1 MSLETTYFI
10 AGESFRPVNAD
21 EIGIRMNWR
30 GDIQEAELNTDSIVL
45 SNRAKYL
52 VLQHIEQ
59 FGVFEGVPI
68 IIQVGNSVLEYY
80 IDLQQNP
87 KISGFGDSEIEVS
100 IKRRRS
106 INWFR
111 EQINGLSFEVINKT
125 NPISTVEIPY
135 LIIPDNQAEMLIM
148 LAISTFTLT
157 KALIEG
163 INDITDR
170 ISDVQEASIP
180 SISAS
185 GLPVFNIGEII
196 TASLKLIA
204 SIIYTVALIVALIK
218 LTKQIIELI
227 FPPVRKLKGST
238 VRELINKGCANL
250 GLTFSSTV
258 LDELNNLT
266 LMPVPLQKTNKSIW
280 KNLLSLN
287 TQSYTKG
294 YPTANDTTPTL
305 GRLFDF
311 LEDFTQS
318 QIRIIGTT
326 VYLEEENYWIDQ
338 SGLQII
344 NTLNLQDVRENQWT
358 FNIDEAWKRY
368 YLHWQ
373 YDISDSHTMDRMES
387 LDMEWSTEY
396 VTTSNVDLFV
406 VKGLVDINLPFALGN
421 RKESL
426 TWVEKQTLPFA
437 ITADSVI
444 NFFGGNSNLV
454 SKIVGRIGV
463 TQISQQ
469 YYSTSKMLW
478 ATNGKQPSN
487 YLTKIGALPIA
498 IKYHAKNK
506 VKENFQKIQTARIP
520 LSTANFD
527 MIINNNYV
535 QDENGVY
542 LKLLTFDFINDS
554 KEAEI
559 EYSVSSTEGNNTKT
573 ILING

>member
-30 GDIQEAELNTDSIVL
+30 GDIQEAELNTDTIIL

-52 VLQHIEQ
+52 VLQHIGQ
-59 FGVFEGVPI
+59 FGIFEGVPI
-68 IIQVGNSVLEYY
+68 IIQVGNTVLEYY

-87 KISGFGDSEIEVS
+87 KISGFGDSEIEVA

-106 INWFR
+106 VNWFR
-111 EQINGLSFEVINKT
+111 EKINGLSFEVINKT
-125 NPISTVEIPY
+125 NPINTIEIPY
-135 LIIPDNQAEMLIM
+135 LIVPDNQAEMLIM

-163 INDITDR
+163 ISDITDR
-170 ISDVQEASIP
+170 ISDTTEASIP
-180 SISAS
+180 SLSAT
-185 GLPVFNIGEII
+185 GVPVFNIGEII
-196 TASLKLIA
+196 TASLKLAA
-204 SIIYTVALIVALIK
+204 SIIYTIALIFALIK

-227 FPPVRKLKGST
+227 FPPIRKLKGST
-238 VRELINKGCANL
+238 VRELINKGCATL

-280 KNLLSLN
+280 KNLISLN
-287 TQSYTKG
+287 TQSYSKG

-311 LEDFTQS
+311 LIDFTQS

-344 NTLNLQDVRENQWT
+344 NTLNLQEVRENQWT
-358 FNIDEAWKRY
+358 FNVDEAWKRY

-373 YDISDSHTMDRMES
+373 YDISDSHTMDKMEY

-396 VTTSNVDLFV
+396 VTASNVDLFV

-421 RKESL
+421 RKDAL
-426 TWVEKQTLPFA
+426 TWIEKQTLPFA
-437 ITADSVI
+437 QSADAII

-478 ATNGKQPSN
+478 ATNGKQPAN

-498 IKYHAKNK
+498 NKYHAKNK

-527 MIINNNYV
+527 MIMNSNYV

>member
-1 MSLETTYFI
+1 MSLETIYFI

-30 GDIQEAELNTDSIVL
+30 GDIQEAELNTDTIIL

-52 VLQHIEQ
+52 VLQHIDQ
-59 FGVFEGVPI
+59 FGIFEGVPI
-68 IIQVGNSVLEYY
+68 IIQVGNTVLEYY

-87 KISGFGDSEIEVS
+87 KISGFGDSEIEVA

-106 INWFR
+106 VNWFR
-111 EQINGLSFEVINKT
+111 EKINGLSFEVINKT
-125 NPISTVEIPY
+125 NPINTIEIPY
-135 LIIPDNQAEMLIM
+135 LIVPDNQAEMLIM

-163 INDITDR
+163 ISDITDR
-170 ISDVQEASIP
+170 ISDTTEASIP
-180 SISAS
+180 SISIT
-185 GLPVFNIGEII
+185 GTPVFNIGEII
-196 TASLKLIA
+196 TASLKLVA
-204 SIIYTVALIVALIK
+204 SIIYTIALIFALIK

-227 FPPVRKLKGST
+227 FPPIRKLKGST
-238 VRELINKGCANL
+238 VRELINKGCATL

-280 KNLLSLN
+280 KNLISLN

-311 LEDFTQS
+311 LIDFTQS

-344 NTLNLQDVRENQWT
+344 NTLNLQEVRENQWT

-373 YDISDSHTMDRMES
+373 YDISDSHTMDRMEF

-396 VTTSNVDLFV
+396 VTTSNADLFV

-421 RKESL
+421 RKDAL
-426 TWVEKQTLPFA
+426 TWIEKQTLPFA
-437 ITADSVI
+437 QSADAII

-478 ATNGKQPSN
+478 ATNGKQPAN
-487 YLTKIGALPIA
+487 YLSKIGALPIA
-498 IKYHAKNK
+498 NKYHAKNK

-527 MIINNNYV
+527 MIVNNNYV
-535 QDENGVY
+535 QDQNGVY

-573 ILING
+573 ILIDG

>member
-30 GDIQEAELNTDSIVL
+30 GDIQEAELNTDTIIL

-52 VLQHIEQ
+52 VLQHIGQ
-59 FGVFEGVPI
+59 FGIFEGVPI
-68 IIQVGNSVLEYY
+68 IIQVGNTVLEYY

-87 KISGFGDSEIEVS
+87 KISGFGDSDIEVS
-100 IKRRRS
+100 IMRRRS
-106 INWFR
+106 VNWFR
-111 EQINGLSFEVINKT
+111 EQINALSFEVINKT
-125 NPISTVEIPY
+125 NPISTIQIPY
-135 LIIPDNQAEMLIM
+135 LIVPDNQAEMLIM
-148 LAISTFTLT
+148 LLISAFSLT

-163 INDITDR
+163 IEQL
-170 ISDVQEASIP
+170 SKSIANFLGT
-180 SISAS
+180 IFV
-185 GLPVFNIGEII
+185 GVGFNLG
-196 TASLKLIA
+196 AFLAAALKLVA
-204 SIIYTVALIVALIK
+204 SIIYVAALLIAIID
-218 LTKQIIELI
+218 LTKKIIELI
-227 FPPVRKLKGST
+227 FPPIRKLKGST
-238 VRELINKGCANL
+238 VRELINKGCAKL

-280 KNLLSLN
+280 KNLISLN

-311 LEDFTQS
+311 LIDFTQS

-344 NTLNLQDVRENQWT
+344 NTLNLQEVRENEWT
-358 FNIDEAWKRY
+358 FNVDEAWKRY

-373 YDISDSHTMDRMES
+373 YDISDSHTMDRMDS

-396 VTTSNVDLFV
+396 VTTSDVDLFV

-437 ITADSVI
+437 KLADEVI
-444 NFFGGNSNLV
+444 NFFGGNSSLV

-469 YYSTSKMLW
+469 YYTTSKMLW
-478 ATNGKQPSN
+478 ATNGKQPAN
-487 YLTKIGALPIA
+487 YLSKIGALPIA
-498 IKYHAKNK
+498 NKYHAKNK

-535 QDENGVY
+535 QDQNGVY

-573 ILING
+573 ILIDG